1 MTNESTG
8 MLLTRQLAALML
20 ANDYQLATAESC
32 TGGGIA
38 QLMTSLP
45 GSSQWFERGFVTY
58 SNDSKREMLEV
69 ANDILENYGAVSEE
83 CAVAMAKGA
92 VNQSHADFALSVTGI
107 AGPDGGSVDKP
118 VGTVC
123 FGWSQRN
130 AETLSARVVFEGDR
144 EQVRQQTIVMAIQ
157 GLLDFAQN

>member
-107 AGPDGGSVDKP
+107 AGPDGGSIDKP

-130 AETLSARVVFEGDR
+130 AETLSARVVFDGDR

>member
-1 MTNESTG
+1 MINESTG

>member
-1 MTNESTG
+1 MINESTG

-58 SNDSKREMLEV
+58 SNDSKR
-69 ANDILENYGAVSEE
+69 DHKILWNR
-83 CAVAMAKGA
+83 
-92 VNQSHADFALSVTGI
+92 D
-107 AGPDGGSVDKP
+107 
-118 VGTVC
+118 
-123 FGWSQRN
+123 
-130 AETLSARVVFEGDR
+130 
-144 EQVRQQTIVMAIQ
+144 
-157 GLLDFAQN
+157 